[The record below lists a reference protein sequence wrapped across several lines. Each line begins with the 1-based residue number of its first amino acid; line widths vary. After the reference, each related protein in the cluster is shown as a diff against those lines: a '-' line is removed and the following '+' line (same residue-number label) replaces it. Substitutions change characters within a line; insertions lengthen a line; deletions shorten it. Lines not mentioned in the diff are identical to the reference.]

1 MVNDLKPSF
10 DLVKYVD
17 GSTTWE
23 ILSKDSQS
31 HIPSI
36 VSQCEH
42 WASANNMKLNAS
54 KTKELR
60 VNFSA
65 CPPSFPPIVINNQ
78 PVDIVKHVK
87 LLGVTISDDLKWN
100 SHVDVICT
108 KASKRLYALRLLKR
122 SALPDLVLVNVYSTC
137 VRPILEYACEAWHS
151 CLPTYLSDQIE
162 SVQRRALRIVYP
174 SINYTQAMQAAKIP
188 ILYERRSNLCERLF
202 SKMLSPNHK
211 LNSLVPPYN
220 FNNYNLRHL
229 RSFQIPVCRTD
240 RFYKSFLP
248 SAVRFYDEKF

>member
-1 MVNDLKPSF
+1 MLETLDFTFYIGSTPTFLYFDLYLNTAYTQNVRLYFSYRQYTTFNTLPSYTTTQYTSF

-17 GSTTWE
+17 DSTTWE

-31 HIPSI
+31 DIPST
-36 VSQCEH
+36 VSQCEN

-65 CPPSFPPIVINNQ
+65 CPPSFPPIVVNNQ

-87 LLGVTISDDLKWN
+87 LLGVTISNDLKWN
-100 SHVDVICT
+100 LHVDVICT

-122 SALPDLVLVNVYSTC
+122 SALPDPVLVNVYSTC

-151 CLPTYLSDQIE
+151 CLPTYLSDQLE
-162 SVQRRALRIVYP
+162 SVQRRGP
-174 SINYTQAMQAAKIP
+174 SN
-188 ILYERRSNLCERLF
+188 RL
-202 SKMLSPNHK
+202 S
-211 LNSLVPPYN
+211 
-220 FNNYNLRHL
+220 
-229 RSFQIPVCRTD
+229 
-240 RFYKSFLP
+240 
-248 SAVRFYDEKF
+248 